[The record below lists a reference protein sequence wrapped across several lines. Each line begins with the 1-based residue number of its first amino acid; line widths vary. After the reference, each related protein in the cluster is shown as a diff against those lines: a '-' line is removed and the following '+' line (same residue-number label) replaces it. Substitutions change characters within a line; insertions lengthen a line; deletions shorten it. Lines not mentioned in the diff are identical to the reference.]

1 MKLSLN
7 KLIGIAIFLPILII
21 LGISGFSFY
30 KNYQI
35 YQEIKESQ
43 KELELTKKLEAI
55 LVALGEERG
64 TSSIYFVSKGQYPH
78 SREIVAKKR
87 FNMTKAIN
95 DLKHYIDKNPNL
107 YKEVS
112 DILSFA
118 NQLPMIRQKIDT
130 FEGIKYKDWFFG
142 YYTVLENKILKA
154 LYNISHKFPPK
165 LQALFLEKIPFEKIT
180 AYTGIVRGF
189 ISYYIT
195 ADIPLNEDD
204 YKTIFLK
211 YFHSI
216 NILPIEALDKT
227 LAQNLFNSPKFKK
240 LEKDISDILFY
251 IQQANMEYY
260 VNGTFNGYP
269 IDALDYFATM
279 TDRIKSFK
287 QATNYFS
294 NKINVKSKLIL
305 VNAKEKL
312 IINGIALAIA
322 LIITLIGIYVERLVN
337 GHIKELSDLIS
348 SLTPITGEKMNI
360 DISSPEGMHKAIQ
373 TVSKAIEITQE
384 SIKKS
389 EEAAKAKSLF
399 LANMSHE
406 IRTPLNGILGFLEL
420 LKTTE
425 LNGEQNEYV
434 STIEQSAKNLLQIVN
449 NILDV
454 SKIESNKVS
463 LEIIDFKIL
472 DELENTVEIF
482 ATPAAQ
488 KGIEYTTFISPNM
501 PSVVKGDVL
510 KIKEIITNL
519 VNNAIKF
526 THKGGS
532 ISVTV
537 KLNKI
542 EDNKASIYFEVKDTG
557 IGMSE
562 EQKNKIFEAF
572 AQADES
578 VTRKYGGTGLGLT
591 IVKSYIEMMGG
602 QIQVESELNKGSRFF
617 FTLELEIVDPT
628 PRYEK
633 NMFNNYTFAV
643 LNTIKDSLRKEATY
657 EYLSYFGINKIG
669 FNSVEEIKTL
679 SQTEKINA
687 LLIFYEESQK
697 DELNKLNEEIT
708 LPIITVASYAF
719 KEDIDKI
726 SPDFTIYDPTT
737 PSKIYTTSNNLK
749 TKKVH
754 QVVKVKKEKTTE
766 GYNIYALIAED
777 NPINMKL
784 LTTTLKQLGVETDTA
799 QNGLEAFNKY
809 SMNPGK
815 YDVIFMDVQMPIMDG
830 PEATQEIIEFEKEE
844 GLPHTP
850 IVAVTANVLKGDR
863 ERFLGAGMDDYIS
876 KPIDKKELIRVLDEI
891 AKTKNETD
899 NIENIDE
906 NKKEESIEETQQ
918 PSYTEEIKEN
928 PKPEIST
935 EIPTKKE
942 TQLILA
948 SESSFLINYLKQI
961 LKENFL
967 TASSIKELLKAINNK
982 KFNIILIEEDFAN
995 ADIESLINSLKNDF
1009 NDVKVIIIGEKKVPN
1024 ADAIIEDLNPTNLEK
1039 TIKRLENE

>member
-1 MKLSLN
+1 MKLSIS

-30 KNYQI
+30 KNYETYKHVQ
-35 YQEIKESQ
+35 ESQ
-43 KELELTKKLEAI
+43 KQLELAKRLEAV

-64 TSSIYFVSKGQYPH
+64 TSSIYFVSKGNYPH

-87 FNMTKAIN
+87 LKMSRAIN
-95 DLKHYIDKNPNL
+95 NLKQFIDQNPKL
-107 YKEVS
+107 FKEVS
-112 DILSFA
+112 DVLSFA
-118 NQLPMIRQKIDT
+118 NQLPLIRKKIDS
-130 FEGIKYKDWFFG
+130 FKGIKYKDWFFG
-142 YYTVLENKILKA
+142 YYTVLENKILSS
-154 LYNISHKFPPK
+154 LYNISKKFPPK

-189 ISYYIT
+189 MSYYIT
-195 ADIPLNEDD
+195 ADLPLDEDD
-204 YKTIFLK
+204 YKKIFLY
-211 YFHSI
+211 YFHST
-216 NILPIEALDKT
+216 NLLPKEALEHT
-227 LAQNLFNSPKFKK
+227 SASTIFNSPKFKK
-240 LEKDISDILFY
+240 LESNIRDIIYYL
-251 IQQANMEYY
+251 QQANMDYY
-260 VNGTFNGYP
+260 LNGTFNGYP
-269 IDALDYFATM
+269 IDALDYFSIM
-279 TDRIKSFK
+279 TNRIKYFK
-287 QATNYFS
+287 KATAYFS
-294 NKINVKSKLIL
+294 NEINKEAKIIIAD
-305 VNAKEKL
+305 AKQKL

-322 LIITLIGIYVERLVN
+322 ILIALLGIYVERLVN
-337 GHIKELSDLIS
+337 SHIKELSDLIS
-348 SLTPITGEKMNI
+348 SLTPITGEHIEI
-360 DISSPEGMHKAIQ
+360 DISSPEGMHKAIE

-384 SIKKS
+384 SVKKS

-425 LNGEQNEYV
+425 LNPEQNEYV

-463 LEIIDFKIL
+463 LEIIDFKML
-472 DELENTVEIF
+472 DEIENTVEIF

-488 KGIEYTTFISPNM
+488 KGIEYTAFISPDL

-532 ISVTV
+532 INVTV
-537 KLNKI
+537 KLNKV
-542 EDNKASIYFEVKDTG
+542 ENNKANVYFEVRDTG

-602 QIQVESELNKGSRFF
+602 KIEVESELNKGSKFF
-617 FTLELEIVDPT
+617 FTLDLEIVDPT
-628 PRYEK
+628 PRYKKDEFK
-633 NMFNNYTFAV
+633 NYTFAI
-643 LNTIKDSLRKEATY
+643 LNTTKDSTRKEVAY
-657 EYLSYFGINKIG
+657 EYFSYFGINKIG
-669 FNSVEEIKTL
+669 FNSISEIPSLVKN
-679 SQTEKINA
+679 ENVNA
-687 LLIFYEESQK
+687 VVIFYEESDK
-697 DELNKLNEEIT
+697 STLNQLDNIT
-708 LPIITVASYAF
+708 VPIITISSYAY
-719 KEDIDKI
+719 KEEIDKI
-726 SPDFTIYDPTT
+726 SPDFSIYDPST
-737 PSKIYTTSNNLK
+737 PSKVYTTSNNLK

-754 QVVKVKKEKTTE
+754 KITKTKQETKKS

-784 LTTTLKQLGVETDTA
+784 LTTTLRQLGVEADTA

-809 SMNPGK
+809 SMNPQK

-844 GLPHTP
+844 GIPHTP

-876 KPIDKKELIRVLDEI
+876 KPIDKKELIRVLEEI
-891 AKTKNETD
+891 SKSKSQST
-899 NIENIDE
+899 
-906 NKKEESIEETQQ
+906 EETTTPETQ
-918 PSYTEEIKEN
+918 TESKVQEKE
-928 PKPEIST
+928 PEIQKTTSET
-935 EIPTKKE
+935 SIPLQTN
-942 TQLILA
+942 LIVA
-948 SESSFLINYLKQI
+948 SESSFFVNYLKQI
-961 LKENFL
+961 LKEDFKI
-967 TASSIKELLKAINNK
+967 ASSIKELSKAINDE
-982 KFNIILIEEDFAN
+982 KFNIILLEEDFAN
-995 ADIESLINSLKNDF
+995 ADIETLIDSIKNDF
-1009 NDVKVIIIGEKKVPN
+1009 KNVKIILIGEKTVPN
-1024 ADAIIEDLNPTNLEK
+1024 ADAIIEDLNPDHLEE
-1039 TIKRLENE
+1039 TIKRLEHE